1 MFNSELHILKPVRNT
16 VQCSTKSSVLDLL
29 MWRFSLSVWTKVASF
44 MDDFQICNPTRIF
57 NTYSLPLKGVSFS
70 NIIGNNHIL
79 FLVVINCL
87 LFFNSFVCFEF
98 AEKRAWST
106 TLVGCYGIYSIS
118 IQFQFN
124 LNSRIYLKHPCLW
137 KHVEVMFSSINNKC
151 QFKTI

>member
-57 NTYSLPLKGVSFS
+57 KTYSLPLKGVSFS
-70 NIIGNNHIL
+70 NIIDNNHIL
-79 FLVVINCL
+79 FLIVINCL

-98 AEKRAWST
+98 AEKLAWST
-106 TLVGCYGIYSIS
+106 TLVGCCGIYNTLKVVQMKRDAGCDWMKWCLLGNIYKCTFTR
-118 IQFQFN
+118 IQRSF
-124 LNSRIYLKHPCLW
+124 
-137 KHVEVMFSSINNKC
+137 
-151 QFKTI
+151 